1 MVVSLHGDVVAHD
14 GDEAE
19 STSLSSQGDVRN
31 DLPVCPPLAAGRAR
45 ARGSAPG
52 QSLMLDSSMLMR
64 RGAWP
69 AGQHFTA
76 KKRSTCK
83 VASASAVPP

>member
-1 MVVSLHGDVVAHD
+1 M
-14 GDEAE
+14 
-19 STSLSSQGDVRN
+19 TSLRAPSW
-31 DLPVCPPLAAGRAR
+31 PLAAIVPGC
-45 ARGSAPG
+45 APG
-52 QSLMLDSSMLMR
+52 QSLMLDSSMLIR